1 MAFVACSRVAFIF
14 YLKVIPCAF
23 FLSFPRAQQLYRIE
37 SLHPPEHT
45 VTAAVLRETTNETLS
60 RMLELGLH
68 LYISA

>member
-1 MAFVACSRVAFIF
+1 MAVVACCTVTFTF
-14 YLKVIPCAF
+14 YLAVIPGAF

-45 VTAAVLRETTNETLS
+45 VTAVVLIETTNETLS
-60 RMLELGLH
+60 RMLELGLD